1 MQHIKDNYNIF
12 IQLLVNIE
20 TFSAL
25 CANFHDII
33 KIWSSVGVKKQGE
46 GILDIFETFWQQFT
60 HENILY

>member
-1 MQHIKDNYNIF
+1 MQ
-12 IQLLVNIE
+12 LRVNIE